1 MDVSAEA
8 ADLVVKEGIQATE
21 SVVKLAG
28 SALKNVA
35 ALLLALKRQDNKVV
49 GQTNAKR
56 LARDPAPAVVI
67 PLKREDMAQ
76 FKKLAKEY
84 GILYFI
90 AQKRGSTA
98 GYVNVVSNQ
107 NYAAQLNAVMEAMA
121 YPIPEKAQGEE
132 APKKA
137 PPRVQP
143 EKSSPERGIGSTP
156 SQTASAATEQ
166 DAPAELSESV
176 RARLEGLK
184 AMSEQTH
191 SKQRGRGMAQ
201 DKTQKRG
208 KDTRRT

>member
-21 SVVKLAG
+21 SAVKLAG

-49 GQTNAKR
+49 GKTSAKR

-67 PLKREDMAQ
+67 PLKREDMGR

-90 AQKRGSTA
+90 AQQKGSRA

-121 YPIPEKAQGEE
+121 YPIPQRGQEE
-132 APKKA
+132 ETAKKA
-137 PPRVQP
+137 SPVFHKRSPRQSAGLARLPPR
-143 EKSSPERGIGSTP
+143 
-156 SQTASAATEQ
+156 
-166 DAPAELSESV
+166 
-176 RARLEGLK
+176 
-184 AMSEQTH
+184 H
-191 SKQRGRGMAQ
+191 
-201 DKTQKRG
+201 KRG
-208 KDTRRT
+208 LLNRTSPPNCGNPSGPGWRV

>member
-21 SVVKLAG
+21 SAVKLAG

-35 ALLLALKRQDNKVV
+35 ALLLALKRQDAKVV

-67 PLKREDMAQ
+67 PLKREDMGQ

-90 AQKRGSTA
+90 AQKKSSAG

-121 YPIPEKAQGEE
+121 YPIPERAKGEE
-132 APKKA
+132 TPKKA
-137 PPRVQP
+137 GPRVPQ

-156 SQTASAATEQ
+156 SPTASAATEQ
-166 DAPAELSESV
+166 AAPAAELSESV

-184 AMSEQTH
+184 AMSEQAH
-191 SKQRGRGMAQ
+191 SKGRSQ
-201 DKTQKRG
+201 DKTHKRG
-208 KDTRRT
+208 RDTRRM

>member
-21 SVVKLAG
+21 SAVKLAG

-67 PLKREDMAQ
+67 PLKREDMGQ

-90 AQKRGSTA
+90 AQKRGSTQ

-121 YPIPEKAQGEE
+121 YPIPQKAQEGE

-137 PPRVQP
+137 SPRVPQ
-143 EKSSPERGIGSTP
+143 ERSSPERGIGSIP
-156 SQTASAATEQ
+156 SPTARAATEQ
-166 DAPAELSESV
+166 GAPAEMSESV

-184 AMSEQTH
+184 AMAGQGHTKEQT
-191 SKQRGRGMAQ
+191 RGRAQ
-201 DKTQKRG
+201 DKVHKRG
-208 KDTRRT
+208 KDTR

>member
-21 SVVKLAG
+21 SAVKLAG

-49 GQTNAKR
+49 GKTSAKR

-67 PLKREDMAQ
+67 PLKREDMGQ

-121 YPIPEKAQGEE
+121 YPIPEKAKEEE

-137 PPRVQP
+137 ASRTQP
-143 EKSSPERGIGSTP
+143 EKSSPERGNGSTP
-156 SQTASAATEQ
+156 SQTASAATE
-166 DAPAELSESV
+166 DVPAEMRESV

-184 AMSEQTH
+184 AMSEQKER
-191 SKQRGRGMAQ
+191 SRGRAQ
-201 DKTQKRG
+201 EKTHKRG
-208 KDTRRT
+208 KDTRKM

>member
-21 SVVKLAG
+21 SAVKLAG

-67 PLKREDMAQ
+67 PLKREDMGK

-121 YPIPEKAQGEE
+121 YPIPEKAKEEE

-137 PPRVQP
+137 ASRTQP
-143 EKSSPERGIGSTP
+143 EKSSPERGNGSTP
-156 SQTASAATEQ
+156 SPTASAATEQ
-166 DAPAELSESV
+166 GVPAEMRESV

-184 AMSEQTH
+184 AMSEQKGRPKGRAQEKTH
-191 SKQRGRGMAQ
+191 
-201 DKTQKRG
+201 KRG
-208 KDTRRT
+208 KDTRKM

>member
-1 MDVSAEA
+1 MIHMDVSAEA

-21 SVVKLAG
+21 SAVKLAG

-67 PLKREDMAQ
+67 PLKREDMGQ

-121 YPIPEKAQGEE
+121 YPIPEKAKEEE

-137 PPRVQP
+137 ASRTQP
-143 EKSSPERGIGSTP
+143 EKSSPERGNGSTP

-166 DAPAELSESV
+166 AAPAAELSESV

-184 AMSEQTH
+184 AMSEQAH
-191 SKQRGRGMAQ
+191 SKGRSQ
-201 DKTQKRG
+201 DKTHKRG
-208 KDTRRT
+208 RDTRRM

>member
-21 SVVKLAG
+21 SAVKLAG

-49 GQTNAKR
+49 GKTSAKR

-67 PLKREDMAQ
+67 PLKREDMGR

-121 YPIPEKAQGEE
+121 YPIPQRGQEE
-132 APKKA
+132 ETAKKA
-137 PPRVQP
+137 SPRVPQ
-143 EKSSPERGIGSTP
+143 EKSSPERGNGSTP
-156 SQTASAATEQ
+156 SPTASAATE
-166 DAPAELSESV
+166 DVPAEMRESV

-184 AMSEQTH
+184 AMSEQKGRSKERAQEKTH
-191 SKQRGRGMAQ
+191 
-201 DKTQKRG
+201 KRG
-208 KDTRRT
+208 KDTRKM

>member
-21 SVVKLAG
+21 SAVKLAG

-67 PLKREDMAQ
+67 PLKREDMGQ

-90 AQKRGSTA
+90 AQKKGSTA

-121 YPIPEKAQGEE
+121 YPIPEKAQEDE
-132 APKKA
+132 TPKKA
-137 PPRVQP
+137 SSRVPQ

-156 SQTASAATEQ
+156 SPTASAATEQ
-166 DAPAELSESV
+166 DVPAELKESV

-184 AMSEQTH
+184 AMSGQDR
-191 SKQRGRGMAQ
+191 SQGR
-201 DKTQKRG
+201 TQEKAHRRG
-208 KDTRRT
+208 KDTR

>member
-21 SVVKLAG
+21 SAVKLAG

-35 ALLLALKRQDNKVV
+35 ARLLALKRQDNKVV

-67 PLKREDMAQ
+67 PLKREDMGQ

-90 AQKRGSTA
+90 AQKKGSTA

-107 NYAAQLNAVMEAMA
+107 NYAAQLNAVMEAMT
-121 YPIPEKAQGEE
+121 YPIPEKAKGEE

-137 PPRVQP
+137 ASRTQP
-143 EKSSPERGIGSTP
+143 EKSSPERGNGSTP
-156 SQTASAATEQ
+156 SQTASAATEGV
-166 DAPAELSESV
+166 PAEMRESV

-184 AMSEQTH
+184 AMLEQKER
-191 SKQRGRGMAQ
+191 SRGRTQ
-201 DKTQKRG
+201 EKTHKRG
-208 KDTRRT
+208 KDTRKM